1 MGSYGADTKKTPILA
16 LGPTSWSALGE
27 LKHRGAGLVL
37 HRGRAAT
44 SDAKNMRKMSLLGR
58 AAIEIILIMVI
69 ESWFIDHGY

>member
-16 LGPTSWSALGE
+16 PGPTSWSALGE

-44 SDAKNMRKMSLLGR
+44 SDAKNMR